1 MNLLLIVL
9 KASCVMGAAA
19 MVNALRYRRSSA
31 SFRHLVWTLAVA
43 GLLALP
49 VLSAGLPGWQV
60 ALPAAFAPET
70 AVVAPGPDTPEIA
83 SPATA
88 AAGAAEAT
96 NAICLP
102 FGLTANAPAPIS
114 NDVSLTGC
122 PPTIGME

>member
-49 VLSAGLPGWQV
+49 VL
-60 ALPAAFAPET
+60 
-70 AVVAPGPDTPEIA
+70 
-83 SPATA
+83 
-88 AAGAAEAT
+88 
-96 NAICLP
+96 
-102 FGLTANAPAPIS
+102 
-114 NDVSLTGC
+114 
-122 PPTIGME
+122 